1 LSRAVAAHLLTI
13 DGEILLDPDHEFG
26 TGATYLLARRGP
38 EHRGVGSA
46 GASFPVTDRKML
58 ARSHQARRL
67 VTNLRMFDYFSFG
80 ITHRAHR
87 DSIRLSPA
95 GAGDYLHTERSG
107 PSSQSIR
114 LSADAS
120 RGSSLPLVVRPVQGT
135 GETP

>member
-1 LSRAVAAHLLTI
+1 LTRAVAAHLLTI
-13 DGEILLDPDHEFG
+13 GGEILLDPDHEFG
-26 TGATYLLARRGP
+26 TGATYLLARRG
-38 EHRGVGSA
+38 A
-46 GASFPVTDRKML
+46 GESCHVTDRKML
-58 ARSHQARRL
+58 ASSTQARRL

-95 GAGDYLHTERSG
+95 GAGAYLHTERSG